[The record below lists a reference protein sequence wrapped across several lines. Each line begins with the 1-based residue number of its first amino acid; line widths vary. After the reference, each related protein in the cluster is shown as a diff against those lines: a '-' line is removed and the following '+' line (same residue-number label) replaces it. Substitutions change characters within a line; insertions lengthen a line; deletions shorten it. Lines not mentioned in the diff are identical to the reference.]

1 MIPKIDNA
9 EPLNLLYDLILQEE
23 VSQEERD
30 LLVEAKNKIEAGDEA
45 LPVFNLLLGQ
55 LRPLAIGRRMS
66 KPVSDFYLK
75 AMTRPANDQK
85 FWGLIHAAWSLTP
98 K

>member
-1 MIPKIDNA
+1 MIPKIDQA
-9 EPLNLLYDLILQEE
+9 EPLNLLYDLILQEDI
-23 VSQEERD
+23 SQEERD
-30 LLVEAKNKIEAGDEA
+30 LLVEAKNMIEAGDNA

-55 LRPLAIGRRMS
+55 LRSLAIGRCLS

-85 FWGLIHAAWSLTP
+85 FWGLIHAARSLTS